1 MISATIV
8 IGIMLLT
15 ILIILVFIDGENE
28 KSCYECVYARIDAGV
43 PAFGVRCHHKRG
55 YHNHREICEKW
66 RKF

>member
-1 MISATIV
+1 MISAIIV
-8 IGIMLLT
+8 GIILLT
-15 ILIILVFIDGENE
+15 ILKIIIVFIDGKNE

-43 PAFGVRCHHKRG
+43 PAFGVRCDYKRG